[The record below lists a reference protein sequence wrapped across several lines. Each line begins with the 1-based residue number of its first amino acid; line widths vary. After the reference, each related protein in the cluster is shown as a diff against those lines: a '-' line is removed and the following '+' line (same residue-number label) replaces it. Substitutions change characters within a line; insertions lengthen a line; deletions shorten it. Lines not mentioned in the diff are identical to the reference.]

1 MRIRASKRGLVAG
14 VRQLVAGPGAGVTNI
29 WAVFGISPGTSVVV
43 WAVPWRPAAPSCA
56 GLAIATGTMVATR
69 CAQLRWACD
78 RHGND
83 GGDPLR
89 PAALG
94 LRSPR
99 ERWWRPA
106 APSCAGL
113 AIATGTMVAT
123 RCAQLRWACDR
134 HGNDGGDPLRPA
146 ALGLRSPRER
156 WWRPAAPSSEPTA
169 LGLRSPRERWWRPAA
184 PSVEPTE
191 LGLRSPRERWWR
203 PAAPSCAGLAIAT
216 GTMVASRCAQLRWA
230 CDRHGAVTLTFPAA

>member
-43 WAVPWRPAAPSCA
+43 WAVPWRPAAPSSEP
-56 GLAIATGTMVATR
+56 T
-69 CAQLRWACD
+69 
-78 RHGND
+78 
-83 GGDPLR
+83 
-89 PAALG
+89 ALG

-134 HGNDGGDPLRPA
+134 HGNDGGEPLRPA
-146 ALGLRSPRER
+146 
-156 WWRPAAPSSEPTA
+156 WNQPS
-169 LGLRSPRERWWRPAA
+169 
-184 PSVEPTE
+184 
-191 LGLRSPRERWWR
+191 
-203 PAAPSCAGLAIAT
+203 
-216 GTMVASRCAQLRWA
+216 WA

>member
-89 PAALG
+89 PA
-94 LRSPR
+94 
-99 ERWWRPA
+99 
-106 APSCAGL
+106 
-113 AIATGTMVAT
+113 
-123 RCAQLRWACDR
+123 
-134 HGNDGGDPLRPA
+134 
-146 ALGLRSPRER
+146 
-156 WWRPAAPSSEPTA
+156 
-169 LGLRSPRERWWRPAA
+169 
-184 PSVEPTE
+184 
-191 LGLRSPRERWWR
+191 
-203 PAAPSCAGLAIAT
+203 
-216 GTMVASRCAQLRWA
+216 
-230 CDRHGAVTLTFPAA
+230 